1 MSKFTAGP
9 WNLGRCGQILG
20 EDGEFICSA
29 RKRTITQYQKS
40 PTEKANA
47 ALIAAAPELY
57 DALDML
63 VEWVKM
69 GDYDAE
75 FLEQSLSALAKAR
88 GDNHTLSTK
97 PNQ

>member
-1 MSKFTAGP
+1 VSKFTPGP
-9 WNLGRCGQILG
+9 WKLGRCGQILG
-20 EDGEFICSA
+20 EDGEFICKA
-29 RKRTITQYQKS
+29 RKWTIYQYSKS
-40 PTEKANA
+40 PVEKANA

-57 DALDML
+57 NALDML

-88 GDNHTLSTK
+88 GNNPTLSTK